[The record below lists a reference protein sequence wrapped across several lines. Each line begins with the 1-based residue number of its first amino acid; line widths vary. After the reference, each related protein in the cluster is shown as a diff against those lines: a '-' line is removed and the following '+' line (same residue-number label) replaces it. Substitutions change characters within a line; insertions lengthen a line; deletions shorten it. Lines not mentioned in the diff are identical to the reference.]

1 MEVTRA
7 PHKAVLFA
15 LPEGVVTFRAGP
27 LLYYFANGA
36 FGVLSCGE
44 CSPKRLRHPGNISG
58 HHANYFPASSLLALK
73 ASTLVGLHSIGVLA
87 C

>member
-36 FGVLSCGE
+36 FGVLNRGE
-44 CSPKRLRHPGNISG
+44 CSPAQLRRPGNISG
-58 HHANYFPASSLLALK
+58 HHANYFPASCLLALK
-73 ASTLVGLHSIGVLA
+73 GLTFVALHSIGVLA